1 MTTAIIVSFIH
12 GQLGG
17 ATCLLLYF
25 VASSYDVR
33 TGTYG
38 LKLYPNVSTIIVK
51 IAIRDDKWMEGTE
64 AFGVQLILGGYRRP
78 YCLKLGK
85 PSVTTVI
92 IKDGMYT
99 SYMVF

>member
-1 MTTAIIVSFIH
+1 MDNSSV
-12 GQLGG
+12 GG

-38 LKLYPNVSTIIVK
+38 LKFYPGVNTIIVK
-51 IAIRDDKWMEGTE
+51 IPIKDDRWMEGTE
-64 AFGVQLILGGYRRP
+64 AFGAQLVLGGYHRLH
-78 YCLKLGK
+78 CLKLGK
-85 PSVTTVI
+85 PSVTTVF

-99 SYMVF
+99 PYVGVLVCLIIFA